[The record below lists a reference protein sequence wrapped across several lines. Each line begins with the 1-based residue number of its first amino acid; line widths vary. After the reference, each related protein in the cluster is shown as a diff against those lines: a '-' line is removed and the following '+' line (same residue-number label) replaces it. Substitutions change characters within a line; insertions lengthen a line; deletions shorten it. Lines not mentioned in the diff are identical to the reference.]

1 MYEASPQAISGNV
14 TRPMIEDRLPSE
26 LRVLIQIALNLRWS
40 WEDRSQDLFRAI
52 DPALWESSRHNPMAV
67 LLGAGP
73 ERFAEIS
80 SDAAFMELLAEIQGG
95 LKGYLEA
102 TTWFK
107 RQGKKLQSVAYFSPE
122 FGLTEAL
129 PQYSGGL
136 GILAGDHLKA
146 ASGLGIPITGV
157 GLFYREGYFQQ
168 QLTPDGW
175 QEENYAVLQPEAM
188 ALSPI
193 DRTDIHVNLDGH
205 QVPIRIFGAA
215 VGRGRLLLLDAGTGE
230 HPEALKVTDRLYG
243 GDHEHRLRQEI
254 VLGIGGVRA
263 LAAAGMLP
271 QVFHMNEG
279 HAGFLIF
286 ERIRMLIS
294 DGKSFE
300 EAVEAVRATTAFT
313 THTSVPAAIDRFPRD
328 LMWRYFGSWAEE
340 AGISLDP
347 FLELGREPDAGH
359 DGVFNMAM
367 MCLRVAGRSNGV
379 SELHAGVSR
388 SMFHPLW
395 PDKDTRDVPIMGI
408 TNGVH
413 ARTWVS
419 SGMTELF
426 DRYVLPIWSEAG
438 PQEWANLRDATDE
451 ELWRIREHGRENLV
465 ALVRSR
471 GRAVFP
477 QSQDGAG
484 GPHPEGGELLDPHA
498 LTVGFARR
506 FTEYKRPTLL
516 MSQRER
522 LKALLSDDTRP
533 LQLVIAG
540 KAHPADHPGKEMIKR
555 IVEFS
560 HDPEISRRVVFL
572 ADYDMDIAKTIYQG
586 VDVWLN
592 NPRRPLEACGTSGMK
607 AALNGAL
614 NFSTADGWWNEMFN
628 GDNGWSIPSAEHE
641 PHDRRDQIEADALY
655 EILESEII
663 PLFYDRPNGS
673 APKGWVGK
681 MKDSLISLGPRV
693 GASRMLRDYLDL
705 LYEPLALASE
715 RLGAS
720 EETAATG

>member
-1 MYEASPQAISGNV
+1 
-14 TRPMIEDRLPSE
+14 MIEDRLPSE

-294 DGKSFE
+294 NGKSFE
-300 EAVEAVRATTAFT
+300 EAVEAVGATTAFT

-347 FLELGREPDAGH
+347 FLELGREPDAGP

-367 MCLRVAGRSNGV
+367 MCLRVAGRCNGV

-572 ADYDMDIAKTIYQG
+572 ADYDM
-586 VDVWLN
+586 
-592 NPRRPLEACGTSGMK
+592 
-607 AALNGAL
+607 
-614 NFSTADGWWNEMFN
+614 
-628 GDNGWSIPSAEHE
+628 
-641 PHDRRDQIEADALY
+641 
-655 EILESEII
+655 
-663 PLFYDRPNGS
+663 
-673 APKGWVGK
+673 
-681 MKDSLISLGPRV
+681 
-693 GASRMLRDYLDL
+693 
-705 LYEPLALASE
+705 
-715 RLGAS
+715 
-720 EETAATG
+720 